1 MGNRGNRREW
11 DGQAGNLRGKGKR
24 GKRDYGYWADLKEQ
38 DKLTCNLCDKKDSRR
53 N

>member
-1 MGNRGNRREW
+1 MESPAAYDPKN
-11 DGQAGNLRGKGKR
+11 DPKGR
-24 GKRDYGYWADLKEQ
+24 PLNSNDPGWDYGYWADLKEQ